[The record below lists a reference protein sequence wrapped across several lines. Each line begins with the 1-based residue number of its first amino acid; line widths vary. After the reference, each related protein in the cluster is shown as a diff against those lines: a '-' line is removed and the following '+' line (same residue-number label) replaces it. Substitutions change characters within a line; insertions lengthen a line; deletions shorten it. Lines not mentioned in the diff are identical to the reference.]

1 MRRGFREIREIKSPE
16 KISDERGKENGS
28 ENFRKIKPESGITV
42 EEAKSFIEDL
52 FASMKEKEES
62 N

>member
-1 MRRGFREIREIKSPE
+1 MRGFKEIHEIKSPE
-16 KISDERGKENGS
+16 KISSETANHES

-42 EEAKSFIEDL
+42 EEAQTFWDGF
-52 FASMKEKEES
+52 FASLREEGS